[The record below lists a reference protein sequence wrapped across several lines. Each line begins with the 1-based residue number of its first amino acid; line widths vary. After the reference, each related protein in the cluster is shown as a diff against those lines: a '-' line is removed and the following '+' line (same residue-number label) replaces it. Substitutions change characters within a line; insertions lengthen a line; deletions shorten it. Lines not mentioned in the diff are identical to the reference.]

1 MLEPQT
7 KQITRFGLTIASSD
21 VYFPQKETA
30 IKIGKMSLRMNPDT
44 KLFEEYRLWWLEPG
58 KPPKI
63 IDEQRFDRTILI
75 Q

>member
-1 MLEPQT
+1 MFESKT
-7 KQITRFGLTIASSD
+7 KLMTRWGLTIRGSD
-21 VYFPQKETA
+21 VYFPKKGTA
-30 IKIGKMSLRMNPDT
+30 IRIGKMSLRMNPDT
-44 KLFEEYRLWWLEPG
+44 KLFEEYRLWWLVHG